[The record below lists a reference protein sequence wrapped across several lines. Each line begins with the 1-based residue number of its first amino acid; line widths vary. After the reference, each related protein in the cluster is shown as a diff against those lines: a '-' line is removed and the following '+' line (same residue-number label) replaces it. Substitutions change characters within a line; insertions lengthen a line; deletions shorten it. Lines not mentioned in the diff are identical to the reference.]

1 MSHVLGIDVS
11 SHAIDMVLLDEDSN
25 QAQWTRHELKGKT
38 AFDRLRDIPLRM
50 PKWGWY
56 EDHGIYLIAIE
67 APYGRAQAGTLAKL
81 SRVFGAVVACLPRAL
96 DPVWEVPPHDW
107 RRELGVP
114 GNAPKTV
121 CAARCIE
128 LGAYPEW
135 ADQNAFDAFAVARY
149 AREVNRRGIEA
160 A

>member
-1 MSHVLGIDVS
+1 MSAVLGIDVS
-11 SHAIDMVLLDEDSN
+11 TKAIDLVLLDENSD
-25 QAQWTRHELKGKT
+25 QATWDHLELRGAT

-56 EDHGIYLIAIE
+56 EDSNIYLIAIE

-81 SRVFGAVVACLPRAL
+81 SRVFGAVIACLPRAL

-114 GNAPKTV
+114 GNAPKQA
-121 CAARCIE
+121 CAERCVE
-128 LGAYPEW
+128 LGAYPAW
-135 ADQNAFDAFAVARY
+135 ADQNAYDAYAVARY